1 MLADGRR
8 ARTAASRC
16 SATTPTQRGSAAAPE
31 LSALLVNPVAADRAR
46 IAQIKLAF
54 VAQASRTAIADR
66 VSITMRDDVFV
77 RSADP
82 NDTAP
87 NPTCA

>member
-1 MLADGRR
+1 MLDSGQPLFRYYAY
-8 ARTAASRC
+8 AA
-16 SATTPTQRGSAAAPE
+16 AVPPAAPE
-31 LSALLVNPVAADRAR
+31 LSAELVNPVAADRAR

-54 VAQASRTAIADR
+54 VAQASRTAIANR

-77 RSADP
+77 RSANP

-87 NPTCA
+87 NPICA